1 MSITLENGIFAA
13 SKWCYIMKKLSMYYV
28 QKITLFF
35 VFYLLFGCANFS
47 FSQDKNKDYYIA
59 AIGFY
64 NVENLFDTL
73 DTEGVNDLDF
83 TPGGVNSWNSQ
94 RYYEKLDRLSEVISL
109 LGTDKTEDGVAVL
122 GLSEIENKSVIE
134 DLIST
139 ERLKSRNYEI
149 VHYDSPDKRGID
161 VGLIYQP
168 KYFKVESSASY
179 TLKIEGNENFYSRDQ
194 LLVSGKFQGERM
206 HFIVCHWPSRRG
218 GEKKS
223 SPLREAAG
231 DLARHIMDSIMVAEG
246 PTAKIILMG
255 DLNDDPT
262 SKSLINNLNASG
274 NKEKLSEN
282 QFFNTSMEHFKKG
295 IGTLAWRDT
304 WNLFDQIILTQA
316 FLNSDFSGFNFYKF
330 VVFNKPFLLQPS
342 GRFKGYPYRSYAGGQ
357 YLGGYSDH
365 FPVYILLIKEKK

>member
-1 MSITLENGIFAA
+1 
-13 SKWCYIMKKLSMYYV
+13 MKKQPLYYV
-28 QKITLFF
+28 QKNTLLIL
-35 VFYLLFGCANFS
+35 VCLLFGGVNYS
-47 FSQDKNKDYYIA
+47 LSQDKNKDYYVA
-59 AIGFY
+59 CVGFY

-83 TPGGVNSWNSQ
+83 TPSGKNVWNSQ
-94 RYYEKLDRLSEVISL
+94 RYYEKLDRLSEVISI

-139 ERLKSRNYEI
+139 ERLKSRKYEI

-179 TLKIEGNENFYSRDQ
+179 TLKIEGNDNFYSRDQ
-194 LLVSGKFQGERM
+194 LLVSGDFQGERM

-246 PTAKIILMG
+246 ASAKIILMG

-262 SKSLINNLNASG
+262 SKSLVNNLNASG
-274 NKEKLSEN
+274 NKDKLAED
-282 QFFNTSMEHFKKG
+282 QFFNATLEHFKKG

-304 WNLFDQIILTQA
+304 WNLFDQIILTQS
-316 FLNSDFSGFNFYKF
+316 FLNSDFSGYNFYKF
-330 VVFNKPFLLQPS
+330 VVFNKPFLMQPS

-365 FPVYILLIKEKK
+365 FPVYTILLKEKK